1 MQKGIPM
8 RTLTDK
14 NLVVV
19 GGSRGVGRVIVEAA
33 KREGASVLAVARGTQ
48 ALEQLARDLPGVKTL
63 AADAT
68 EEKTVEKVLAVLPD
82 VLVICA
88 GSVPP
93 TAPVH
98 ELSWADFSK
107 NWETDVKAS
116 FLFCKGALRKPI
128 KAGAKI
134 ILISSGAALGGSPIS
149 GGYAGAKRMQMFLAG
164 YSQKESE
171 RMGLG
176 LRFVALAPAR
186 IMPQTDLGNAAVSGY
201 SRYLGISASAFIGG
215 MSDAQT
221 PLNVAE
227 AVIELA
233 NGTQHL
239 EGSAFVVKGSGVAP
253 AP

>member
-1 MQKGIPM
+1 MG
-8 RTLTDK
+8 TLTDK

-19 GGSRGVGRVIVEAA
+19 GGSRGVGRVIVEEANRA
-33 KREGASVLAVARGTQ
+33 GASVLAVARGLQ
-48 ALEQLARDLPGVKTL
+48 ALKELARHLPGVKTL

-68 EEKTVEKVLAVLPD
+68 EEQTVEKVLAVLPD

-88 GSVPP
+88 GAVPP
-93 TAPVH
+93 TAPIH
-98 ELSWADFSK
+98 DLSWANFSE

-116 FLFCKGALRKPI
+116 FLFCKAALRTPLKP
-128 KAGAKI
+128 GSTV

-176 LRFVALAPAR
+176 LRFIALAPAR
-186 IMPQTDLGNAAVSGY
+186 IMPQTDLGSAAVSGY
-201 SRYLGISASAFIGG
+201 SRYLGIPASAFIGG

-233 NGTQHL
+233 NGTLQL
-239 EGSAFVVKGSGVAP
+239 EGSAFLVKGSGVAP
-253 AP
+253 AL